1 MSDGTQQMVPPVA
14 ATGRRARARLQS
26 VRRSYLVGD
35 LRMSVLDWMGPPQP
49 AHPPVVLLHGALQ
62 SAEGMANLASHLA
75 RRRRV
80 IVPDLR
86 GRGETSQPEDGYDPG
101 TMAADVAGL
110 IVEMELD
117 RPVIIGRLHG
127 GLVGWHLAA
136 SHPES
141 LSGLVIG
148 DTPPE
153 VTEGHAQRLIAA
165 TRALPRSFPTL
176 EDAYAFYQH
185 ALGLPLER
193 ALHDIPFDL
202 RRSRDGYTWRHN
214 LDLIARIEEAVLPR
228 SDWDVLT
235 RVTVPT
241 LVLRGQRGSV
251 SPGAA
256 KRMCEL
262 IGDCTAQTLLS
273 SGRDVFLGGGAE
285 QAFTAIDVFLLR
297 FTDTHPAR
305 EEATP
310 PGTLARTFIEPVVR
324 GLNGKDARA
333 LQTMLSTEAVVEG
346 VLNGRPLRRGGDD
359 LVAEMMSSL
368 LEQHPTAVFA
378 VERFLA
384 SRREASVQLVARSHP
399 TGDTAGDEAVTL
411 YLDCW
416 LEVGAAGI
424 HFARLHLT
432 SVPDTRGSFNID
444 TASP

>member
-1 MSDGTQQMVPPVA
+1 MSDTTQQVVTPVA
-14 ATGRRARARLQS
+14 VTGRRARARLQS
-26 VRRSYLVGD
+26 VRRSYMVGD
-35 LRMSVLDWMGPPQP
+35 LRMSVLDWIGPQHPVS
-49 AHPPVVLLHGALQ
+49 PPVVLLHGALQ

-75 RRRRV
+75 RRGRV

-86 GRGETSQPEDGYDPG
+86 GRGETGQPEHGYDPG

-110 IVEMELD
+110 VAEMDLD
-117 RPVIIGRLHG
+117 RPVVIGRLHG

-153 VTEGHAQRLIAA
+153 VTDGHAQRLIEA

-176 EDAYAFYQH
+176 EDAYTYYQH

-214 LDLIARIEEAVLPR
+214 LDLIARIEEAALPR
-228 SDWDVLT
+228 SDWDVLA
-235 RVTVPT
+235 RIAVPT

-251 SPGAA
+251 SPNVAE
-256 KRMCEL
+256 RMCEL
-262 IGDCTAQTLLS
+262 IGDCTVQTLLS

-285 QAFTAIDVFLLR
+285 QAFAAIDVFLLR
-297 FTDTHPAR
+297 FTDTGPAR
-305 EEATP
+305 GDETL
-310 PGTLARTFIEPVVR
+310 PGALARSFIEPVVR
-324 GLNGKDARA
+324 GLNARDAAA
-333 LQTMLSTEAVVEG
+333 LRSMLSAGATVEVVR
-346 VLNGRPLRRGGDD
+346 NGRPLHRGGDD
-359 LVAEMMSSL
+359 TVTEMMITL
-368 LEQHPTAVFA
+368 HEQHPTAVFA

-399 TGDTAGDEAVTL
+399 AGGPPEDKAVSL

-416 LEVGAAGI
+416 LEIDANGI
-424 HFARLHLT
+424 RFVRLHLA
-432 SVPDTRGSFNID
+432 SVPDAHG
-444 TASP
+444 PP